1 MTISKDVID
10 DLMPLY
16 LAGEA
21 RPGTR
26 RLVEEYLRANP
37 ADAPAAVDLTLPP
50 SSPPPSVEMASLNR
64 TRSVY
69 ANRSTALGIAF
80 ALSYGV
86 FSFRFSSRNG
96 LAFVLY
102 RDQPVL
108 AWVLLGAAL
117 FPWAA
122 FLHLQRRWLATGL
135 SPVAHV
141 TYWRWLLG
149 GAAAMFPYAF
159 VLSYHYGLDDVR
171 ALCVVGAFVGLAIGH
186 AIHRKPI
193 PS

>member
-1 MTISKDVID
+1 MNISKDVID

-21 RPGTR
+21 SPGTR
-26 RLVEEYLRANP
+26 RLVEEFLRANP
-37 ADAPAAVDLTLPP
+37 SETPAGVDLTLPP

-69 ANRSTALGIAF
+69 ANRSTALAIAF

-86 FSFRFSSRNG
+86 FSFHFSSRRG
-96 LAFVLY
+96 LVFVLY

-117 FPWAA
+117 LPWAA

-135 SPVAHV
+135 APNARVA
-141 TYWRWLLG
+141 YWRWILG
-149 GAAAMFPYAF
+149 GAAAMLPYAF

-171 ALCVVGAFVGLAIGH
+171 ALCVVGAFIGLAVGH
-186 AIHRKPI
+186 ALHRR
-193 PS
+193 